1 MISRQPSVVIALGLG
16 QVLAWG
22 STFYLPAILAP
33 AMAGDLGVAKST
45 VFAAFSTALGL
56 SALLG
61 PSAGRAVDKRGGKP
75 VLAATNVVFALGLWA
90 LSQVHTLPGLFL
102 AWTVLGLGM
111 GAGLYETAFAA
122 VVRLYGQSARNA
134 ITGITLIAGF
144 TSTVAWPLSQW
155 LLDAHGWRGACEAWA
170 LLHLVLGLPLH
181 LALAAG
187 HTHSAPEMAPQPSAD
202 FNATN
207 TPATARAHLARNT
220 GLLAYAFAAAWF
232 VASAYAAHLPIV
244 LGLAGAATGLAVTA
258 AALIGPAQVV
268 GRLLEFSLQ
277 QRLSPLL
284 TARVA
289 AVTHPLGAGALVLL
303 GTAGCLPFA
312 LLHGFGNGIL
322 TIAKGTLPLIFFG
335 AQGYGA
341 RQGWLLMPS
350 RITQALAP
358 FAFGLLL
365 DRMGLA
371 AVWVSAALGVSVF
384 VALACLRRP

>member
-1 MISRQPSVVIALGLG
+1 MVIALGLG
-16 QVLAWG
+16 QILAWG

-33 AMAGDLGVAKST
+33 AMAGELGVAKST

-61 PSAGRAVDKRGGKP
+61 PAAGRAVDKRGGKP
-75 VLAATNVVFALGLWA
+75 VLVATNLVFALGLWW
-90 LSQVHTLPGLFL
+90 LSQVQSLPGLFL
-102 AWTVLGLGM
+102 AWAALGVAM
-111 GAGLYETAFAA
+111 GGGLYETAFAT
-122 VVRLYGQSARNA
+122 VVRLYGQAARNA

-155 LLDAHGWRGACEAWA
+155 LLDRHGWRGTCEAWA

-181 LALAAG
+181 LALGAG
-187 HTHSAPEMAPQPSAD
+187 RAQLASE
-202 FNATN
+202 ATPPPLSHIPPN
-207 TPATARAHLARNT
+207 ELPATSRPHQARNT
-220 GLLAYAFAAAWF
+220 ALLAYAFAAAWF

-258 AALIGPAQVV
+258 AALIGPAQVL

-277 QRLSPLL
+277 RRLSPLL

-289 AVTHPLGAGALVLL
+289 AATHPLGACVLILL
-303 GTAGCLPFA
+303 GTAGCVPFA

-335 AQGYGA
+335 AHGYGA

-350 RITQALAP
+350 RITQAIAP

-365 DRMGLA
+365 DRLGLA
-371 AVWVSAALGVSVF
+371 AAWFSAALGISVF